1 MSTITET
8 KLLKD
13 LRVADLKTEL
23 EKRGQVTSGVKAV
36 LVERLQSLLKDD
48 GLDPE
53 TYDFNAS
60 CSDGTIE
67 EAKEENDAANQE
79 DNNGQS
85 VNEAGSEMIE
95 SNKDEQ
101 EVEQE
106 ESSRN
111 GIEDG
116 NKDEDDSINIML
128 DEGEDFDEKDK
139 DDNSLANTL
148 PKTASP
154 PRPETAPVV
163 QPFTSRDTISLA
175 TLNKAPSENSSMR
188 VAVDESESVGTQ
200 ESLDG
205 KDEASKGQANGE
217 PEEKPLGSSSKVE
230 SNNSRNLWVMGISSS
245 VRAADLKAAFAKLG
259 KVNNA
264 KVVSGSRS
272 PGARVYGY
280 VTMNSAEEAVKCL
293 ELNKTELNGKIITVE
308 RAKPDCIGPPK
319 ISSSQERTI
328 AKEGGEHARK
338 ASSKDKEDQTKA
350 STSKEGKLEDKK
362 DGGSRSSRDR
372 GRDHHRDHRD
382 HRHSSKDHHR
392 SRSPIRF
399 PKTPPPRSSSTSSS
413 FAATAAAAPEAGTA
427 ATESSAPSSSSSKR
441 PIRERLSFR
450 SPERIDKPPKPG
462 VLTFAQIREERER
475 ERAREEERRR
485 RQRERDR
492 REEEDR
498 RQRELERKRRAEEET
513 IRREREE
520 LRREREKIEREKAE
534 LMRLERERQR
544 LERERLQREKEELE
558 RLRRQQTSRIEDAR
572 RGTKRGSSSMQDD
585 PYYDHDRSKRSSS
598 GSAAAASRYE
608 HSSSRYAD
616 QDRRYP
622 ADQDHRS
629 RYPSSA
635 PSSSSRGD
643 YHHHHHHHHRDPG
656 PPRGSTSDRD
666 RGNSSRQPWGAPP
679 GPPSGGGGGP
689 GPSSGSS
696 NNKPPYPPLMGSG
709 SGGDW
714 GSGGRSSGGPQ
725 PPQPPILSG
734 GPNVPSFGN
743 SGAPSSSG
751 MGYGSR
757 GGGGG
762 GSQYSSGSGGGDRF
776 NSYKPGGPMMGGGL
790 RY

>member
-1 MSTITET
+1 MTPLSHT
-8 KLLKD
+8 L
-13 LRVADLKTEL
+13 
-23 EKRGQVTSGVKAV
+23 
-36 LVERLQSLLKDD
+36 
-48 GLDPE
+48 
-53 TYDFNAS
+53 
-60 CSDGTIE
+60 
-67 EAKEENDAANQE
+67 ANQE
-79 DNNGQS
+79 DNNGCQS
-85 VNEAGSEMIE
+85 VGNEEAGNSGEMIE
-95 SNKDEQ
+95 SNKDGVQ
-101 EVEQE
+101 QVEE
-106 ESSRN
+106 ESSEKN
-111 GIEDG
+111 GIEEG
-116 NKDEDDSINIML
+116 SSKDEDDSINIML
-128 DEGEDFDEKDK
+128 DEGEDFDMEKDK
-139 DDNSLANTL
+139 EDNSLANTL

-205 KDEASKGQANGE
+205 KDETSKGQANGE
-217 PEEKPLGSSSKVE
+217 PEEKPLSNDKVE
-230 SNNSRNLWVMGISSS
+230 SDNNSRNLWVSGISSS
-245 VRAADLKAAFAKLG
+245 IRAADLKAAFAKLG
-259 KVNNA
+259 KVNTA
-264 KVVSGSRS
+264 KVVSNARS

-280 VTMNSAEEAVKCL
+280 VTMNSVQEAVKCL

-308 RAKPDCIGPPK
+308 RAKPGCVGPPK
-319 ISSSQERTI
+319 ISASQERTATGSKEAESETH
-328 AKEGGEHARK
+328 AKKG
-338 ASSKDKEDQTKA
+338 SSKEKEDLKA
-350 STSKEGKLEDKK
+350 STSKEAKLEDKK
-362 DGGSRSSRDR
+362 EERGSRSSRDR
-372 GRDHHRDHRD
+372 GRDHHGRDHRD

-399 PKTPPPRSSSTSSS
+399 PPSSISSSSSS
-413 FAATAAAAPEAGTA
+413 SAPATAAATEATTA
-427 ATESSAPSSSSSKR
+427 ATESSPPSSSSKR

-450 SPERIDKPPKPG
+450 SPERVDKPPKPG
-462 VLTFAQIREERER
+462 VLTFAQIRQERER

-558 RLRRQQTSRIEDAR
+558 RLRRQQTSRIEDAQR
-572 RGTKRGSSSMQDD
+572 QRGSKRGMPDD

-598 GSAAAASRYE
+598 GSAAASSRYE
-608 HSSSRYAD
+608 PSSSHRYAD
-616 QDRRYP
+616 QDRSHRY
-622 ADQDHRS
+622 ADQDHRGHGGS
-629 RYPSSA
+629 RYPSA
-635 PSSSSRGD
+635 ASSSSRGD
-643 YHHHHHHHHRDPG
+643 YHHHHHHREPG
-656 PPRGSTSDRD
+656 PPRGSTSDRND
-666 RGNSSRQPWGAPP
+666 RGSRQPWGAPP
-679 GPPSGGGGGP
+679 GPPSGGGGP
-689 GPSSGSS
+689 GPSSSSS

-734 GPNVPSFGN
+734 GPNVPSCGN

-762 GSQYSSGSGGGDRF
+762 GGGSQYSSGGSGGGDRF
-776 NSYKPGGPMMGGGL
+776 NSYKPGGPMMGGGR